1 MGRNL
6 LKISIVVLSLL
17 IASASSAEELIQ
29 NGGFESGHLGPWEK
43 IGDINSWRVDDQ
55 QFLEGAY
62 SGYVEGT
69 DQLHQSFGPRL
80 GSRIEVF
87 SLAVMTAMG
96 GTYVTIEIHYADSSL
111 PTPVNIYVPA
121 AFRWHTF
128 DLLDRIDPDREVSGL
143 VLTGHRAGTHP
154 YHKRT
159 WFDAVTMQNNS
170 PHEEPP
176 PEEPENIEFIEA
188 GAKRV
193 KVKFDLKKAKT
204 RVHVTLS
211 AEEVPEGIEPG
222 PVDIRVQF
230 TQGDLTTEFDA
241 TAELVELP
249 HKKDHIILLMDESS
263 KAKGH

>member
-55 QFLEGAY
+55 QVLEGMY

-69 DQLHQSFGPRL
+69 DQVRQSFDPRL

-87 SLAVMTAMG
+87 SLAVMAAMG
-96 GTYVTIEIHYADSSL
+96 GTYVTIEILYADSL
-111 PTPVNIYVPA
+111 GPTPVRIYVPA

-143 VLTGHRAGTHP
+143 VLTGHRAGTYL
-154 YHKRT
+154 YHRRT
-159 WFDAVTMQNNS
+159 WYDAITIQNNS

-188 GAKRV
+188 SAKKL
-193 KVKFDLKKAKT
+193 KVKFDLKKSKT
-204 RVHVTLS
+204 RADVTLL

-222 PVDIRVQF
+222 PVEIRLQF

-249 HKKDHIILLMDESS
+249 HKRDHIILLMDESS
-263 KAKGH
+263 AEKGK